1 MTIMGF
7 SPRLIVADVSLII
20 SILIAVLIQRSAF
33 ADNVKVGFIILA
45 GIFLLI
51 SVVINV
57 IEANQRRKDKK

>member
-1 MTIMGF
+1 MGF
-7 SPRLIVADVSLII
+7 SPRLIVADISLVL
-20 SILIAVLIQRSAF
+20 SILIAFLIQRSSF

-57 IEANQRRKDKK
+57 IEANQRRRDKK

>member
-1 MTIMGF
+1 MGF

>member
-1 MTIMGF
+1 MGF

-51 SVVINV
+51 SVVINI